1 MPIPLLRLWG
11 RLLAPWR
18 RRKPSYRTLHNKQV
32 TGIPQHY
39 LTQMHLYADEL
50 PEGERHAAT
59 EVTLRA
65 MMSWRNRHPLLLP
78 PQEPRVQ
85 GKSRIDLYDLAIAD
99 WNARNP
105 DNPVTRLSLEDDEP
119 EGWIIEWPPPESS
132 VVHESL
138 RRMYAQPWE
147 QLYPGTEPQRAHF
160 TVKHGLETR
169 DVSAREA
176 PLVGPRDPDAA
187 S

>member
-1 MPIPLLRLWG
+1 MPLPLLRFWS

-18 RRKPSYRTLHNKQV
+18 RRKPSYRALHNKQV
-32 TGIPQHY
+32 TTIPPHY
-39 LTQMHLYADEL
+39 LTQMHLYAEGL

-78 PQEPRVQ
+78 PQQPSVP
-85 GKSRIDLYDLAIAD
+85 GKADRFDLAIAD
-99 WNARNP
+99 WNVRNP
-105 DNPVTRLSLEDDEP
+105 DDPVTRIDVTGGSELTVWLT
-119 EGWIIEWPPPESS
+119 EWPPPATTDL
-132 VVHESL
+132 HESL

-147 QLYPGTEPQRAHF
+147 QLYPGIEPQRVHF
-160 TVKHGLETR
+160 TVP
-169 DVSAREA
+169 A
-176 PLVGPRDPDAA
+176 PEKLDGPRDPDAA